1 MLLPVTLFMN
11 LYVLFLLEMISTHVL
26 DLIISRRNLVI
37 SLKFL

>member
-26 DLIISRRNLVI
+26 DLIISGRNLVI